1 MKLFFAFN
9 KHPHSLLSLTQCGKQ
24 KNVWGLCGKERQR
37 ETERG
42 RKRGRETEREK
53 HTEKKIERKYPYFQL
68 VLPVFIRIK
77 TKWITIICLFNVKY
91 VFKYTPGY

>member
-1 MKLFFAFN
+1 M
-9 KHPHSLLSLTQCGKQ
+9 CGTF
-24 KNVWGLCGKERQR
+24 VGKRD
-37 ETERG
+37 RG
-42 RKRGRETEREK
+42 RKREGEKEEEKQKEK